1 MVHLQRSF
9 KQYLH
14 MGYLRSNRT
23 PKILRRKQFE
33 QTAICSY
40 IGGFINF
47 NCTHWPSMTSTSLD
61 EQSILDELFESNFR
75 KLTKIPDGRSLDVL
89 LSNKPNFVGIV
100 ELDNRVRSLFSSD
113 HLPLHAKVSFDYRPV
128 HKNTPAIKQKLD
140 FGFFTHKKANLEEMN
155 EFIRQHPLPT
165 ILLEQR

>member
-1 MVHLQRSF
+1 
-9 KQYLH
+9 
-14 MGYLRSNRT
+14 
-23 PKILRRKQFE
+23 
-33 QTAICSY
+33 
-40 IGGFINF
+40 
-47 NCTHWPSMTSTSLD
+47 MTSTSLD

-75 KLTKIPDGRSLDVL
+75 KLTKIPDGRSLEVL

-140 FGFFTHKKANLEEMN
+140 FGFFTHKKANWEEMN